1 MCGIYASISR
11 RKDLPLS
18 ETLRDHLVNRGPDH
32 IGSLQETI
40 NAGGQADVY
49 LTCVATVLS
58 LRGHGI
64 TQQPLV
70 SEATSSIL
78 CWNGEAWTINGSSI
92 SGNDGAAVLEA
103 LDSAAGQ
110 EATLDVLRAIEGPF
124 AFIYYDRRDGRVYF
138 GRDRL
143 GRRSLLVRDEDE
155 DDFVLS
161 SVADPG
167 VPGWVEVEADGLYV
181 LDVKSLGDV
190 VPGSISMRVAERHG
204 WLPEGHEEYVSRH
217 G

>member
-11 RKDLPLS
+11 REDLPLS
-18 ETLRDHLVNRGPDH
+18 EALRNHLVNRGPDH
-32 IGSLQETI
+32 VGSAQETI
-40 NAGGQADVY
+40 SAEGQADLF

-58 LRGHGI
+58 LRGHGV

-70 SEATSSIL
+70 SDATGAIL
-78 CWNGEAWTINGSSI
+78 CWNGEAWTINSGSI
-92 SGNDGAAVLEA
+92 SGNDGAAVLGA
-103 LDSAAGQ
+103 LDAAVGQ

-124 AFIYYDRRDGRVYF
+124 AFIYYDKRNGRVYF

-143 GRRSLLVRDEDE
+143 GRRSLLVRDG
-155 DDFVLS
+155 DDLVLS

-167 VPGWVEVEADGLYV
+167 VPGWVEVEADGVYV
-181 LDVKSLGDV
+181 LDVRNLGDV
-190 VPGSISMRVAERHG
+190 PPGGISMRGAERHG
-204 WLPEGHEEYVSRH
+204 WLPEGHEEYVSRP

>member
-18 ETLRDHLVNRGPDH
+18 EKLRDHLVNRGPDH
-32 IGSLQETI
+32 IGNVQETI
-40 NAGGQADVY
+40 SAGGQSDLY

-64 TQQPLV
+64 TQQPIV
-70 SEATSSIL
+70 SQATNSVL
-78 CWNGEAWTINGSSI
+78 CWNGEAWTIDGDSV
-92 SGNDGAAVLEA
+92 SGNDGAAVLGA
-103 LDSAAGQ
+103 LDAAVGQ

-124 AFIYYDRRDGRVYF
+124 AFIYYDQRDGRVYF

-143 GRRSLLVRDEDE
+143 GRRSLLVHDE

-161 SVADPG
+161 SVADLD
-167 VPGWVEVEADGLYV
+167 VPGWVEVEADGVYV
-181 LDVKSLGDV
+181 LDVRSMSDV
-190 VPGSISMRVAERHG
+190 APGGISMRVAERHG
-204 WLPEGHEEYVSRH
+204 WLPEGHEEYVSRP